1 MAEVWTSPLL
11 TLLFF
16 SQKGNQIVTM
26 GSLTWLT
33 AKSRSVGFS
42 SQLIKICV
50 CVGGC
55 FSTAQTTT
63 KKPTTLKSACFPT
76 KKVWKNRLWTKK
88 KTVLMTLHFSSSCVY
103 KEARISSSTPH
114 SHQCPGC
121 MCSDQPIFC
130 CILHMASNCLERA
143 FSSLCIQGLSV
154 TCFVGPECCG
164 QSHRWQVS
172 AIRSSICPP

>member
-11 TLLFF
+11 RLLFF
-16 SQKGNQIVTM
+16 SQKGNQFVTRC
-26 GSLTWLT
+26 SLTWLT

-55 FSTAQTTT
+55 FSTAQTT
-63 KKPTTLKSACFPT
+63 KKNPTTLKSACFPT
-76 KKVWKNRLWTKK
+76 KRFERIGSVQKNPSP
-88 KTVLMTLHFSSSCVY
+88 MTLHFSSSCVY
-103 KEARISSSTPH
+103 KEARISSITPQ

-130 CILHMASNCLERA
+130 CILHMASNCLECA